1 MVAKTFALGVLGI
14 QAFLVEVEVDV
25 ASGLPSFTVVGLP
38 DNIVRESKERVKSA
52 LLNCGYPFP
61 MDRVTVN
68 LAPAHVRKEGAAFDL
83 PIAIGVLA
91 ASGFLD
97 PTAVARPI
105 LVGELSLDGRVK
117 AVAGCLPMAMR
128 ARELRREM
136 MIVPVDNA
144 PEAAIVDGT
153 EVFPVRHLAEVVE
166 HFRSARPLTRLN
178 TPRADLF
185 SIIEDN
191 SLDLADV
198 KGQEHAK
205 RALEVAAAGSH
216 NLLLI
221 GPPGSGKTM
230 LAQRLPTILPPLSLE
245 ESLETSQIYSVA
257 GLLRDQPLLARR
269 PFRHPHHTIS
279 DAGLIGG
286 GHVPRPGEVSLAH
299 HGVLFL
305 DEFPEF
311 RRNILD
317 LLRQPLEDGHVTIA
331 RAAMT
336 LTYPAR
342 FTLVAAMNPCPCGF
356 AGDTRKPCRCSSVEI
371 QRYRSRI
378 SGPILD
384 RIDLHVDVPAVSVED
399 LQGTIRCESS
409 QDVRQR
415 VMAARE
421 RQRARF
427 RRTGLH
433 ANAAMGPKEVERYC
447 TLDSQGKRLLQE
459 ALATLHL
466 SARAYH
472 RILKVA
478 RTIADLEGSETIA
491 HHHLL
496 EAVQY
501 RTLDRTFWS

>member
-1 MVAKTFALGVLGI
+1 MVAKTFAFGVLGI

-68 LAPAHVRKEGAAFDL
+68 LAPAHLRKEGAAFDL
-83 PIAIGVLA
+83 PMAIGVLA

-97 PTAVARPI
+97 PEAVARPI
-105 LVGELSLDGRVK
+105 LLGELSLDGRIK
-117 AVAGCLPMAMR
+117 AVTGCLPMAIR
-128 ARELRREM
+128 ARELHRDI
-136 MIVPVDNA
+136 MIVPAENA

-153 EVFPVRHLAEVVE
+153 HVLPAAHLADVVE
-166 HFRSARPLTRLN
+166 HLRGARPLS
-178 TPRADLF
+178 RAQVPTEDLF
-185 SIIEDN
+185 SGSSQDP
-191 SLDLADV
+191 LDLSDV

-205 RALEVAAAGSH
+205 RALEVAAAGAH

-257 GLLRDQPLLARR
+257 GLLRDQPLIVRR

-279 DAGLIGG
+279 DAGLVGG

-317 LLRQPLEDGHVTIA
+317 LLRQPLEDGQVTIA
-331 RAAMT
+331 RASMT

-356 AGDTRKPCRCSSVEI
+356 AGDPTKSCRCSALEI

-384 RIDLHVDVPAVSVED
+384 RIDLHVDVPAVKVED
-399 LQGTIRCESS
+399 LQGEHGAESS
-409 QDVRQR
+409 SQVRSR
-415 VMAARE
+415 VMEARQ

-427 RRTGLH
+427 CNEGIF
-433 ANAAMGPKEVERYC
+433 ANAAMGPKEVQRHCAVDPHGE
-447 TLDSQGKRLLQE
+447 RLLHE
-459 ALATLHL
+459 AIKTLHL

-478 RTIADLEGSETIA
+478 RTVADLEGTERIA
-491 HHHLL
+491 PHHVL
-496 EAVQY
+496 EAIQY
-501 RTLDRTFWS
+501 RSLDRTFWM